1 MSMDQSRLANAAS
14 ELRTIGDR
22 VRRNGGSFLAPFLA
36 EQTANVVDRF
46 GTYLE
51 ETNGNRLLADA
62 ERFARAQPWALFTIT
77 AATGFAVSRMLKASS
92 TRRYHATLEEKN
104 LG

>member
-1 MSMDQSRLANAAS
+1 MDQSRLANAAS

>member
-1 MSMDQSRLANAAS
+1 MSTDQSQLANAAS

-22 VRRNGGSFLAPFLA
+22 VRRMGGSFLAPFLA
-36 EQTANVVDRF
+36 DQTANIVDRF
-46 GTYLE
+46 GRYLE
-51 ETNGNRLLADA
+51 ETNGDRLLADA
-62 ERFARAQPWALFTIT
+62 ERFARAQPWALVTIT